1 MKKHQSQNFGNPL
14 KGGGDLGKKIFFVIF
29 ILIIYRF
36 GTYIPLPGVNLMIL
50 DSIVNE
56 QAKGILGM
64 FNVLTGGALGRMSI
78 FTLNIMPYITASIIM
93 QLMTVLSKDFSE
105 LRKSGETGRQKI
117 NQYSKYLSVIL
128 ALFQGYG
135 IAVGIESLSHNGV
148 ALISDPGI
156 YFRIVTMFS
165 LMGGTIVVV
174 WFADQ
179 INTKG
184 IGNGSSVIIFAG
196 IVSGLLPS
204 IFSLLEMGKN
214 NVVSTQFLLLCFIL
228 VVFMIVFVVF
238 MEKAQRKL
246 VVQYPRKQ
254 VGKKI
259 YAGDSTHLP
268 IKINVSGVIP
278 PIFANALLLFPAT
291 IAGFSAGAEATGWR
305 KFVEIY
311 LSQGKPLYVVLYIV
325 FIVFFCFFYSTIVF
339 NPEETAENLRKSGA
353 IIIGRRPGNQ
363 TKEYLQYILTRITVI
378 GASYIA
384 IICAVPEVLSHQFNM
399 PFYLGGTSILIV
411 ISVVLDLS
419 SQIQSHLL
427 SNKYVNLMK
436 KTDMMRRR

>member
-1 MKKHQSQNFGNPL
+1 MKKNQSQNFGNPL
-14 KGGGDLGKKIFFVIF
+14 SGKGDLGKKIFFVIF
-29 ILIIYRF
+29 ILIIYRL
-36 GTYIPLPGVNLMIL
+36 GTYIPLPGVNLSIL
-50 DSIVNE
+50 DNIVKE

-93 QLMTVLSKDFSE
+93 QLMTVLSKEFSE
-105 LRKSGETGRQKI
+105 LKKSGEVGRQKI
-117 NQYSKYLSVIL
+117 NQYSKYLSVVL

-135 IAVGIESLSHNGV
+135 IAVGIESLNYKGIS
-148 ALISDPGI
+148 LISDPGI
-156 YFRIVTMFS
+156 YFRIVTMFT
-165 LMGGTIVVV
+165 LMGGTIVVI

-179 INTKG
+179 INMKG
-184 IGNGSSVIIFAG
+184 IGNGSSVIIFSG
-196 IVSGLLPS
+196 IVSGLLPAV
-204 IFSLLEMGKN
+204 FSLLEMGKS
-214 NVVSTQFLLLCFIL
+214 NVVSTQFIILCFIAI
-228 VVFMIVFVVF
+228 VAIIVFVVF
-238 MEKAQRKL
+238 MEKSQRKL
-246 VVQYPRKQ
+246 LVQYPRKQ

-291 IAGFSAGAEATGWR
+291 IAGFSIGGEVTGWR
-305 KFVEIY
+305 KFVESY
-311 LSQGKPLYVVLYIV
+311 LSQGKPLYLILYIL
-325 FIVFFCFFYSTIVF
+325 FIMFFCFFYSTIVF
-339 NPEETAENLRKSGA
+339 NPEETAENLRKNGA
-353 IIIGRRPGNQ
+353 VIIGRRPGNQ

-384 IICAVPEVLSHQFNM
+384 VVCAVPEVLTHQFSM

-427 SNKYVNLMK
+427 SNKYAHLMK
-436 KTDMMRRR
+436 KANMMRRR